1 MPNRSMWIMKLISYN
16 KFGNW
21 WYNDDV
27 CRELTCDTLINDC
40 DNKYNAGTS
49 PSANGIAKPLRI
61 YRCPDH
67 YYSNS
72 KRLTDMRETHPI
84 TGQRKQNYKQSK
96 AFQLGGKR
104 GEPGWQNKLD
114 EAQHLWDIEIKNHLL
129 DTAPIDKVLK
139 VMSEPKPLRTVTTT
153 VKPRNY
159 SLVTSLK
166 ELYNYTCQVLG
177 CNEQEVDLA
186 HLYPHRYDDSVD
198 NETNAAVLCKNHHW
212 SLDHKRM
219 YIEDDLTFTRYN
231 LDGKLIEESIIV
243 CHKDHK
249 IDAKFIAKSQNWF
262 LGWEQSND
270 RKEQAMG

>member
-1 MPNRSMWIMKLISYN
+1 MKIYN
-16 KFGNW
+16 SHGNW
-21 WYNDDV
+21 WHDGD
-27 CRELTCDTLINDC
+27 TCPSCNVILNLGNSD
-40 DNKYNAGTS
+40 YNAGR
-49 PSANGIAKPLRI
+49 NGSTLAGNKGATAGQQKKIKYCYKDFLGNQKIRDI
-61 YRCPDH
+61 
-67 YYSNS
+67 N
-72 KRLTDMRETHPI
+72 KR
-84 TGQRKQNYKQSK
+84 RKQRLLNKE
-96 AFQLGGKR
+96 AEAWLGTIFPR
-104 GEPGWQNKLD
+104 PY
-114 EAQHLWDIEIKNHLL
+114 
-129 DTAPIDKVLK
+129 
-139 VMSEPKPLRTVTTT
+139 EPKPLRTVTTT

-243 CHKDHK
+243 CNKDHK
-249 IDAKFIAKSQNWF
+249 IDAKFITKSQNWF

>member
-1 MPNRSMWIMKLISYN
+1 MSTLKRCCGYKGYWACADEHPDHILPVD
-16 KFGNW
+16 KFGVDKGSKDGLHHWCRKCSTYSANIRNELKPHHPVTGQWKHNW
-21 WYNDDV
+21 K
-27 CRELTCDTLINDC
+27 
-40 DNKYNAGTS
+40 NKYARS
-49 PSANGIAKPLRI
+49 
-61 YRCPDH
+61 
-67 YYSNS
+67 
-72 KRLTDMRETHPI
+72 
-84 TGQRKQNYKQSK
+84 
-96 AFQLGGKR
+96 LGGKADTY
-104 GEPGWQNKLD
+104 GWQSLLD
-114 EAQHLWDIEIKNHLL
+114 KAEVKWNEEIKGHLL

-249 IDAKFIAKSQNWF
+249 IDAKFITKSQNWF

>member
-1 MPNRSMWIMKLISYN
+1 MS
-16 KFGNW
+16 
-21 WYNDDV
+21 
-27 CRELTCDTLINDC
+27 ELQ
-40 DNKYNAGTS
+40 
-49 PSANGIAKPLRI
+49 
-61 YRCPDH
+61 RCPGYKDH
-67 YYSNS
+67 PEH
-72 KRLTDMRETHPI
+72 MV
-84 TGQRKQNYKQSK
+84 
-96 AFQLGGKR
+96 
-104 GEPGWQNKLD
+104 
-114 EAQHLWDIEIKNHLL
+114 
-129 DTAPIDKVLK
+129 PIDGFNDSDNYCKECRAEQYSKSNPKSNAIISLTEKYITSRIRRKHPRRQEMHDFARQVYNGNKPEEELK
-139 VMSEPKPLRTVTTT
+139 EFIQEIEAEAWLGTIFPRPYEPKPLRTVTTT

-219 YIEDDLTFTRYN
+219 YIEDDLTFTRYD

-249 IDAKFIAKSQNWF
+249 IDAKFITKSQNWF